1 MAETT
6 ASKDDPRITGLRFA
20 KVLVW
25 LVYAYF
31 IVALV
36 ILTLAFFLQLFGA
49 STTASFTEWVYRSA
63 DRVMEPFRGIFPT
76 REIGDQGSVIDFAVV
91 FAIIMYGIFALIVH
105 ALVSWIDRK
114 IVELRADAD
123 RARAEAAAA
132 AAGPQAYP
140 GYGGAPGQPGTPG
153 YGTPAG
159 GTPTTPGPQ
168 QAQPGAQPHPQ
179 GTPPP
184 GQRPPG

>member
-76 REIGDQGSVIDFAVV
+76 REIGDQGSVIDFAVAQTAWEAV
-91 FAIIMYGIFALIVH
+91 AVYRDLNRVERVVH
-105 ALVSWIDRK
+105 
-114 IVELRADAD
+114 LR
-123 RARAEAAAA
+123 RI
-132 AAGPQAYP
+132 
-140 GYGGAPGQPGTPG
+140 
-153 YGTPAG
+153 
-159 GTPTTPGPQ
+159 
-168 QAQPGAQPHPQ
+168 
-179 GTPPP
+179 
-184 GQRPPG
+184 